1 MKYICNWSGGK
12 DSTASIILAHEN
24 NEPLDIILFVE
35 VMYDH
40 KRGISGENP
49 KHMAFIKNTAKP
61 LFESWGYQVVILRSA
76 KDYLSFF
83 NHIIQNPTKHKEHKG
98 LRFGFP
104 HTGTCGIKRD
114 CKIKAINN
122 FLKTFDEQVIQYIGI
137 CPEERKKLTSLH
149 KQENCMSL
157 LEKYG
162 YSEKMAMEKCRE
174 YGLLSPGYELSDRG
188 GCWFCPNAKL
198 DEHREIKKIFPE
210 IWREFVSLEKETDVA
225 NSIWNIYGKYT
236 LQEIDRLLGKDDR
249 NNPCQPF

>member
-1 MKYICNWSGGK
+1 
-12 DSTASIILAHEN
+12 
-24 NEPLDIILFVE
+24 
-35 VMYDH
+35 MYDH
-40 KRGISGENP
+40 KRGLSGENP

-114 CKIKAINN
+114 CKIKAVND
-122 FLKTFDEQVIQYIGI
+122 FLKTFDEQTIQYIGI
-137 CPEERKKLTSLH
+137 CPEERKRLTSLH
-149 KQENCMSL
+149 KQKNSISL

-162 YSEKMAMEKCRE
+162 YSGKMAMEKCRE

-198 DEHREIKKIFPE
+198 DEHREIKKIF
-210 IWREFVSLEKETDVA
+210 L
-225 NSIWNIYGKYT
+225 
-236 LQEIDRLLGKDDR
+236 
-249 NNPCQPF
+249 

>member
-1 MKYICNWSGGK
+1 MRYICNWSGGK

-24 NEPLDIILFVE
+24 NEPLNIILFVE

-49 KHMAFIKNTAKP
+49 KHMAFIENTAKP

-114 CKIKAINN
+114 CKIKAIND

-137 CPEERKKLTSLH
+137 CPEEHKRLTSLH
-149 KQENCMSL
+149 KQENSMSL

-162 YSEKMAMEKCRE
+162 FSEKMAMEK
-174 YGLLSPGYELSDRG
+174 
-188 GCWFCPNAKL
+188 
-198 DEHREIKKIFPE
+198 
-210 IWREFVSLEKETDVA
+210 
-225 NSIWNIYGKYT
+225 
-236 LQEIDRLLGKDDR
+236 
-249 NNPCQPF
+249 

>member
-1 MKYICNWSGGK
+1 M
-12 DSTASIILAHEN
+12 AHEN
-24 NEPLDIILFVE
+24 NEPLNIILFVE

-40 KRGISGENP
+40 KRGLSGENP

-114 CKIKAINN
+114 CKIKAVND
-122 FLKTFDEQVIQYIGI
+122 FLKTFDEQTIQYIGI
-137 CPEERKKLTSLH
+137 CPEERKRLTSLH
-149 KQENCMSL
+149 KQKNSISL

-162 YSEKMAMEKCRE
+162 YSGKMAMEKCRE

-210 IWREFVSLEKETDVA
+210 IWKEFVSLEKETDVA

-236 LQEIDRLLGKDDR
+236 LQEIDRLLGT
-249 NNPCQPF
+249 